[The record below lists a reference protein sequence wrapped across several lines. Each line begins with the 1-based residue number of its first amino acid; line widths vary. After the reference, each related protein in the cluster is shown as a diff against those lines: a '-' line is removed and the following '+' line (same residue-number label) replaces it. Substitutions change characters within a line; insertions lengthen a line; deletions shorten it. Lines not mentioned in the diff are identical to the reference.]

1 MMYHPDL
8 GRLLLRL
15 TLGGLLLFHGLTK
28 LFQGVGY
35 IGQEIATYGLPA
47 ELAYLVFLGEIL
59 APMMIILGYQTAVG
73 AGLIIMNMIIA
84 VGLVHRDDLLM
95 ISNTGGFGLELQVF
109 YLMTAIVILLMGPGK
124 YRLKN

>member
-47 ELAYLVFLGEIL
+47 ELAYLVFLGEIV

-84 VGLVHRDDLLM
+84 VGLAHRDDLLM
-95 ISNTGGFGLELQVF
+95 ISNTGGFGLELQMF
-109 YLMTAIVILLMGPGK
+109 YLMTAIIILLMGPGK

>member
-84 VGLVHRDDLLM
+84 IGLVHRDDLLM